1 MPEPLVVSVDQGTS
15 ATKALV
21 VDSRGRVVGRATVPV
36 SMAHP
41 QPGWVEQDAEELL
54 ASVHAAVR
62 GAVADAAVENSGG
75 VVSVGLSTQRESAV
89 IWDRRT
95 GEPLGP
101 VLGWQDRRTSAAA
114 DAFEA
119 GDAARVQEITGLPV
133 DPMFSALKLAWL
145 LDQVDSDRRRA
156 RAGEICLG
164 TVDSWIVTRITG
176 EHRIEAGNASRTQLL
191 DLATANWSPEL
202 LDRFA
207 IPAEALPRVVASDE
221 PTASADWG
229 GVTAPLTAVLGDSH
243 ASLYGHGARRPGE
256 VKVTYGTGSSV
267 MALAEEAPPSG
278 GLVRTVAWQRGP
290 TAQLALEGNIL
301 ASGATLVWAA
311 ELLGVSV
318 AELADLAARVGDGG
332 VDLVPA
338 FSGLGAPWWD
348 TAAQAALTGMTL
360 GTGRAEVAR
369 AAVDAVVLQIEDVLE
384 AVSRAGTPVATVL
397 ADGGGSANDW
407 LMQHQADLS
416 GRQVHRARVSDLSA
430 LGAAHLAG
438 DVAGLWTDAPPT
450 PFGPGGPDIF
460 TPRLDPTLADARR
473 QRWAAAVGRARGL
486 QQ

>member
-21 VDSRGRVVGRATVPV
+21 VDPRGLVVGRASVPV
-36 SMAHP
+36 SLAHP
-41 QPGWVEQDAEELL
+41 HPGWVEQDAGELL
-54 ASVHAAVR
+54 ASVHTAVRDALTDAAVDTS
-62 GAVADAAVENSGG
+62 GAVA
-75 VVSVGLSTQRESAV
+75 SVGLSTQRESALV
-89 IWDRRT
+89 WDRRT

-101 VLGWQDRRTSAAA
+101 VLGWQDRRTSDAANA
-114 DAFEA
+114 VDAA
-119 GDAARVQEITGLPV
+119 DAARVQEITGLPV
-133 DPMFSALKLAWL
+133 DPMFSALKFAWL
-145 LDQVDSDRRRA
+145 LDRVDPDRSRA

-164 TVDSWIVTRITG
+164 TVDSWIVTRISG

-191 DLATANWSPEL
+191 DLATADWAPEL

-207 IPAEALPRVVASDE
+207 IPADALPRVVASDE
-221 PTASADWG
+221 PAASADWG
-229 GVTAPLTAVLGDSH
+229 GITAPLTAVLGDSH

-267 MALAEEAPPSG
+267 MALAEEAPPSE
-278 GLVRTVAWQRGP
+278 GLVRTLAWQRGP

-318 AELADLAARVGDGG
+318 PDLATLAADASDGG

-369 AAVDAVVLQIEDVLE
+369 AAVDAVVLQIEDVLA
-384 AVSRAGTPVATVL
+384 AVAGAGTPVTTVL
-397 ADGGGSANDW
+397 ADGGGSGNDW

-438 DVAGLWTDAPPT
+438 DVAGLWADAPPA
-450 PFGPGGPDIF
+450 PAGQGGPDIF
-460 TPRLDPTLADARR
+460 TPRLDPTRADARR

-486 QQ
+486 TQ

>member
-21 VDSRGRVVGRATVPV
+21 VDPRGRVVGRASVPV
-36 SMAHP
+36 SLTHP
-41 QPGWVEQDAEELL
+41 RPGWVEQDATELL
-54 ASVHAAVR
+54 ASVHSAVR
-62 GAVADAAVENSGG
+62 DAMADAAVENSGA
-75 VVSVGLSTQRESAV
+75 VVSVGLSTQRESAL

-95 GEPLGP
+95 GAPLGP
-101 VLGWQDRRTSAAA
+101 VLGWQDRRTSDGAN
-114 DAFEA
+114 AFGA

-133 DPMFSALKLAWL
+133 DPMFSALKFAWL
-145 LDQVDSDRRRA
+145 LDQVDSGRRRA

-191 DLATANWSPEL
+191 DLATTGWAPEL

-207 IPAEALPRVVASDE
+207 IPAEALPHVVASDE
-221 PTASADWG
+221 PAATADWG
-229 GVTAPLTAVLGDSH
+229 GVSAPLTAVLGDSH

-267 MALAEEAPPSG
+267 MALAEEAPSSG

-311 ELLGVSV
+311 DLLGVGVS
-318 AELADLAARVGDGG
+318 ELADLAVGVGDGG

-348 TAAQAALTGMTL
+348 TAAQATLTGMTL
-360 GTGRAEVAR
+360 GTGRAEIAR
-369 AAVDAVVLQIEDVLE
+369 AAVDAVVLQVEDVLE

-450 PFGPGGPDIF
+450 PLGQDGPDIF
-460 TPRLDPTLADARR
+460 TPRLDPTRADTRR